1 MQLFTRFGI
10 TPWAPA
16 PNNLRLNW
24 FFTAPLNMWWLS
36 QLFFFAPTAHAEP
49 LAPFSHKMA
58 SAKPIVAQ
66 SNGPVEV
73 PLRGPVT
80 QPVLMDQAMSETLM
94 QSPRAA
100 SLRLQLGIAKSNL
113 IRATEMPNPSIFM
126 DNGYRA
132 EFTYRYGFAVPIEP
146 PWKMALR
153 IVAAKKEIKRVDLE
167 IEKALWALR
176 GDIRRA
182 YTEVLIGQERYETL
196 KELMDLYEVLLTTAE
211 KRWRAGDVARVDVYR
226 ADLAYTQ
233 ATINRDQALTE
244 VVRSKQ
250 SLNVLLGRK
259 HDLEMN
265 IPRLD
270 SVPFQLKSEKLSYL
284 PDLETPVPS
293 LDKLEM
299 IAYDHR
305 LNIKVVDQAIRA
317 SQAGLNV
324 SYGNI
329 LPTPAIGVG
338 SSVVNG
344 PPLGP
349 DAAAGA
355 KNNFH
360 GFFFQTFVELP
371 IFNFQQGNISKYRSM
386 IKQLTAERDTQRNIV
401 EQDVVQAYQA
411 VVIQRRKIQTY
422 QEKALAR
429 SAEIAR
435 LIQKSYQVGEIDI
448 TSALQAQQANVQVR
462 NEYLDAIKAYELAYT
477 DLEQSIGTTLN

>member
-1 MQLFTRFGI
+1 MQTPNRFRE
-10 TPWAPA
+10 TFRSPA
-16 PNNLRLNW
+16 PTNLKFGWLLHPRYYVWLAGL
-24 FFTAPLNMWWLS
+24 FVFVAPIAQADPIRPGQKL
-36 QLFFFAPTAHAEP
+36 
-49 LAPFSHKMA
+49 A
-58 SAKPIVAQ
+58 SAQSIVAQ
-66 SNGPVEV
+66 NGPLEV

-80 QPVLMDQAMSETLM
+80 QPVSMGQAMSETLM

-113 IRATEMPNPSIFM
+113 IRATQMPNPSIFM

-153 IVAAKKEIKRVDLE
+153 IIAAKKEIKRVDLE
-167 IEKALWALR
+167 IAKALWALR

-182 YTEVLIGQERYETL
+182 YTQVVIDQERYETL
-196 KELMDLYEVLLTTAE
+196 KSLADLYQSLLATAE

-233 ATINRDQALTE
+233 AVINRDQALTE
-244 VVRSKQ
+244 VARAKQ
-250 SLNVLLGRK
+250 SINVLLGHN
-259 HDLEMN
+259 HDLDIN
-265 IPRLD
+265 IPSLD
-270 SVPFQLKSEKLSYL
+270 SIQFNLKAEKLSYL
-284 PDLETPVPS
+284 PDLDTPLPT
-293 LDKLEM
+293 LDQLVST
-299 IAYDHR
+299 AHDHR
-305 LNIKVVDQAIRA
+305 LEIKIVEQTIRTGQAN
-317 SQAGLNV
+317 LKV

-344 PPLGP
+344 PPLSP
-349 DAAAGA
+349 DATALT

-371 IFNFQQGNISKYRSM
+371 IFNFQQGDISKYRSM
-386 IKQLTAERDTQRNIV
+386 IKQLTAERMTQRNIV
-401 EQDVVQAYQA
+401 EQDVVQAYQS

-422 QEKALAR
+422 QEKALGR

-435 LIQKSYQVGEIDI
+435 LIQKSYQVGETDI
-448 TSALQAQQANVQVR
+448 TSALQAQQANVQIR
-462 NEYLDAIKAYELAYT
+462 NDYLDAIKAYELAYT
-477 DLEQSIGTTLN
+477 DLEQAIGTTLY